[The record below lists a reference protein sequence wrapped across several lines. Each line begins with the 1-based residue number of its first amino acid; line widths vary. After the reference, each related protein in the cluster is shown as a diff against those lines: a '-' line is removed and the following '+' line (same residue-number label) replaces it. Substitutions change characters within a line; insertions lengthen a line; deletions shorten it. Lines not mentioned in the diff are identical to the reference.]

1 MGYRIAA
8 KVDSFSSSVLNG
20 LEWKE
25 MRGGIISLQ
34 MSHNSQRACLLG
46 GSIIY
51 LFIALLSSN
60 SSLLFRSLNR
70 EISV

>member
-25 MRGGIISLQ
+25 IREGIITLQ
-34 MSHNSQRACLLG
+34 MSHNSEGLSVGRLHN
-46 GSIIY
+46 
-51 LFIALLSSN
+51 LFILYSLIFQFILAL
-60 SSLLFRSLNR
+60 
-70 EISV
+70 

>member
-46 GSIIY
+46 ASVIY
-51 LFIALLSSN
+51 LSIALLSLN
-60 SSLLFRSLNR
+60 SFLLYRSLHR
-70 EISV
+70 EISD